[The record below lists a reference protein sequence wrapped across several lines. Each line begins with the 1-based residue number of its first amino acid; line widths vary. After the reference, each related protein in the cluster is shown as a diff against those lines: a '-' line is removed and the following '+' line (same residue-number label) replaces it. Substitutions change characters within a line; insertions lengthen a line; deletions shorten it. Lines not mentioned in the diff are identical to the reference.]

1 MIKATNKTILNRLKR
16 QISFVD
22 KALTWEVCINSDVNS
37 DVVRL
42 IIDDKLTQALI
53 IMQASKQNKILRYKN
68 IKT

>member
-53 IMQASKQNKILRYKN
+53 IMQASKQNKILSYKN